1 MNILIVEDELMA
13 RKSLASTLKRL
24 YPDVTIAGETGSVT
38 ETLRW
43 LGQPENRADVIFM
56 DVELSDGTCFDIFSQ
71 TDIRANVI
79 MTTAYDSYAV
89 KAFEVESIDYLLK
102 PVDEQALKR
111 AMERCISRISKGVP
125 GPRPE
130 KGLLHDTAPRHAKE
144 RFLVKINDTIVPV
157 KTDEI
162 AWFYS
167 EDKTTWLV
175 TFKGRKYVVD
185 FSLDIA
191 MDQLNPQK
199 FFRISRNCIISMQAI
214 SSIMKIGSRL
224 KIESAPA
231 SPVEMM
237 VSRSR
242 TEDFLRW
249 LEGR

>member
-1 MNILIVEDELMA
+1 MIVEDELMA
-13 RKSLASTLKRL
+13 RKSLANTLKRL

-175 TFKGRKYVVD
+175 TFKGRKYGPVKSAKILPDITQLHHFHAGYFEYNENREQTQDRIRPRKSCRDDGKPVTHRRFPPLARRPVV
-185 FSLDIA
+185 
-191 MDQLNPQK
+191 
-199 FFRISRNCIISMQAI
+199 
-214 SSIMKIGSRL
+214 
-224 KIESAPA
+224 
-231 SPVEMM
+231 
-237 VSRSR
+237 
-242 TEDFLRW
+242 FL
-249 LEGR
+249 LSCA